1 MTDYVRVR
9 EGDWEY
15 SIPEHRLADGLNVL
29 DKDALAP
36 SGKPLPPKPV
46 TPLGTPR
53 AGSKQERSR
62 ATKEAATKKTTGA
75 SGPGETAGQKS
86 AALEQEN

>member
-1 MTDYVRVR
+1 MPKYVRVR

-15 SIPEHRLADGLNVL
+15 SIPEHRLADGLKVL

-36 SGKPLPPKPV
+36 SGKPAAPKPV

-53 AGSKQERSR
+53 AGSKQDRRRR
-62 ATKEAATKKTTGA
+62 ATKKAAPKTTGA
-75 SGPGETAGQKS
+75 SVSGEDAGQKS
-86 AALEQEN
+86 AAPEEEK